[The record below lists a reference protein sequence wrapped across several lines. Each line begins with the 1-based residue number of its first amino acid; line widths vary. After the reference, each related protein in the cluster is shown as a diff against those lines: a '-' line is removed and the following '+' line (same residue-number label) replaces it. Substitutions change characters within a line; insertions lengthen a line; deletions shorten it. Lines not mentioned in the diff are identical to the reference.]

1 MSPLS
6 VRRALATL
14 SSFAVAGAVV
24 FIAPA
29 SADAA
34 TYRAFGGS
42 GHGSEATFGTVIN
55 SGRTAYQT
63 LCTTR
68 SGVTKSNHTAA
79 ATRPSLGTI
88 GAQTTTV
95 QSKKSGST
103 ESSITTA
110 STAATNLL
118 PGLLP
123 GGIIQASTIVSK
135 STVSH
140 NSSGY
145 HAVGTTTLVGL
156 KVMGIAR
163 DNTPAKN
170 TTIQLPG
177 FGKLVLNE
185 QSTSTSFGDHTMGV
199 NGLRL
204 VLTAG
209 NAAGLP
215 AGQVVISRAS
225 SSLHSPTHN
234 RAFGEAYGTRVQV
247 GGLLSSGP
255 TAARVYLPC
264 GGSNGATRTNGVT
277 STNSQAGAVTT
288 GAAAST
294 AKSTDTATATTS
306 TTTSGITGGIN
317 FLAGIVTA
325 DSATAKAATTRKG
338 TTVTRSS
345 SGTTIT
351 NLRIN
356 GTPVTIPSGANR
368 TINIAGVGTLY
379 LHRVI
384 TESSGLHVYALQL
397 VLSTAQ
403 GTLPGGAVLSVGS
416 AQSGVSYH

>member
-14 SSFAVAGAVV
+14 SSFAVAGAVA

-55 SGRTAYQT
+55 TGRTAYQT

-118 PGLLP
+118 GGL
-123 GGIIQASTIVSK
+123 IQATAITSQA
-135 STVSH
+135 TVSH
-140 NSSGY
+140 NSTGY
-145 HAVGTTTLVGL
+145 HPAATTTFVGL
-156 KVMGIAR
+156 TVYGVAR
-163 DNTPAKN
+163 AAHPAKN
-170 TTIQLPG
+170 TTIPLPG
-177 FGKLVLNE
+177 IGKVVLNE
-185 QSTSTSFGDHTMGV
+185 QSTSTSFGDHTMAV
-199 NGLRL
+199 NALHL
-204 VLTAG
+204 TVNAVNTAG
-209 NAAGLP
+209 LS
-215 AGQVVISRAS
+215 AGQLVISRAS

-264 GGSNGATRTNGVT
+264 GGSNSVTRTNGVT
-277 STNSQAGAVTT
+277 STNSQANAVTT

-294 AKSTDTATATTS
+294 AKSTDTATTTTA

-317 FLAGIVTA
+317 FLAGVVTA
-325 DSATAKAATTRKG
+325 DAATAKATTTRKG
-338 TTVTRSS
+338 TTLTRSS

-351 NLRIN
+351 NLSVGGIAVPITGN
-356 GTPVTIPSGANR
+356 SQTVPVP
-368 TINIAGVGTLY
+368 GVGTLY
-379 LHRVI
+379 IHRVI
-384 TESSGLHVYALQL
+384 NESSGLHVYALQL
-397 VLSTAQ
+397 ELGTAQ
-403 GTLPGGAVLSVGS
+403 GDLPVGAVLTVGS